1 MAKPPP
7 HHPRLKIRIPFFF
20 EAEGE
25 GLWPILGVAFL
36 GLIVILTLFII
47 GGRFEVDI
55 AGKRTF

>member
-25 GLWPILGVAFL
+25 GLWPIACVA
-36 GLIVILTLFII
+36 II
-47 GGRFEVDI
+47 GLGAVII
-55 AGKRTF
+55 AGLFLFGARL

>member
-25 GLWPILGVAFL
+25 GLWPILCVAFL
-36 GLIVILTLFII
+36 GLIVVAALFVI
-47 GGRFEVDI
+47 GAKF
-55 AGKRTF
+55 